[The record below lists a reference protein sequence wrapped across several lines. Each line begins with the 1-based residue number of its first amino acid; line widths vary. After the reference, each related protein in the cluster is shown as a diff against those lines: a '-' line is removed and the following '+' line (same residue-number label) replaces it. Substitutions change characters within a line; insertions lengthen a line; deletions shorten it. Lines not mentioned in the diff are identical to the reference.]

1 MSCEVDLIKDFP
13 LPTADDLWICCEWC
27 DWCEKPITQE
37 QYDNGDVL
45 IETYMGGNRYKR
57 VFRTKHKICLLY
69 SEELFTKIGEYEPM
83 A

>member
-27 DWCEKPITQE
+27 DWCEKPITQQ
-37 QYDNGDVL
+37 QYDDGDVL
-45 IETYMGGNRYKR
+45 IETYMGGNGYQR

-69 SEELFTKIGEYEPM
+69 SEELFTRMSDNEPM

>member
-27 DWCEKPITQE
+27 DWCEKPITPK
-37 QYDNGDVL
+37 QYDDGDVL
-45 IETYMGGNRYKR
+45 IETYMGGNRYQR
-57 VFRTKHKICLLY
+57 VFRTKHKICLIH
-69 SEELFTKIGEYEPM
+69 SEELFTRMGEDEPM

>member
-27 DWCEKPITQE
+27 DWCEKPITQQ
-37 QYDNGDVL
+37 QYDDGDVL
-45 IETYMGGNRYKR
+45 IETYMGGNQYQR
-57 VFRTKHKICLLY
+57 VFRTKHKICLIH
-69 SEELFTKIGEYEPM
+69 SEELFTRGSEDEPM